1 MAANGLWA
9 RDNSR
14 DVRLDEWTSEEFE
27 KHVTPES
34 VVILP
39 VGSVEKHGRHLP
51 LGSDLIQPLHVLQ
64 AVSRKTGAILAPP
77 IPYGVIT
84 TTRHY
89 PGGIGVSFD
98 SLRSFTRD
106 VLRDLVRSGVHR
118 VLIVSGHA
126 AHDHMAALRAAAQ
139 EVVDEGVL
147 KATVLSDYEIIYA
160 QKDLP
165 PKEGHAGMIE
175 TSRLLVHRPEL
186 VKGRSPP
193 ATNRMPPYAVIRD
206 ARGYWEGVTGDSS
219 KATQDYGKALDRLV
233 TDELV
238 TLVEELR
245 GRA

>member
-1 MAANGLWA
+1 M
-9 RDNSR
+9 
-14 DVRLDEWTSEEFE
+14 RLDEWTSEDFRN
-27 KHVTPES
+27 HVKPDT

-39 VGSVEKHGRHLP
+39 VGSVEKHGSHLP
-51 LGSDLIQPLHVLQ
+51 LGSDLIQPLHVLEE
-64 AVSRKTGAILAPP
+64 VCEKTGAVLAPP

-89 PGGIGVSFD
+89 PGGIGVTFD
-98 SLRSFTRD
+98 SLRAFTRD
-106 VLRDLVRSGVHR
+106 VLHAFVENGVHR
-118 VLIVSGHA
+118 VMIVSGHA

-139 EVVDEGVL
+139 EVVDDGRL
-147 KATVLSDYEIIYA
+147 KATVLSDYDIIYA

-175 TSRLLVHRPEL
+175 TSRLLVHRPDL

-193 ATNRMPPYAVIRD
+193 GANRLPPYAVVHDPRP
-206 ARGYWEGVTGDSS
+206 YWDGATGDSS
-219 KATQDYGKALDRLV
+219 KATKEYGEALDRIV
-233 TDELV
+233 VAELV

>member
-1 MAANGLWA
+1 M
-9 RDNSR
+9 
-14 DVRLDEWTSEEFE
+14 RLDEWTSEEFA
-27 KHVTPES
+27 KRVASDP

-39 VGSVEKHGRHLP
+39 VGSVEKHGAHLP
-51 LGSDLIQPLHVLQ
+51 LGSDMIQPMHVL
-64 AVSRKTGAILAPP
+64 VEVCKRTGAVLAPS

-118 VLIVSGHA
+118 VMIVSGHA

-139 EVVDEGVL
+139 DVVDEGAL
-147 KATVLSDYEIIYA
+147 RATVLSDYDIIYA

-165 PKEGHAGMIE
+165 PREGHAGMIE

-193 ATNRMPPYAVIRD
+193 GANRLPPYAVVKD
-206 ARGYWEGVTGDSS
+206 ATPYWDGATGDSS
-219 KATQDYGKALDRLV
+219 KATKEYGETLDRLV
-233 TDELV
+233 VDEIVKLV
-238 TLVEELR
+238 QELK
-245 GRA
+245 GRT

>member
-1 MAANGLWA
+1 
-9 RDNSR
+9 
-14 DVRLDEWTSEEFE
+14 VRLDEWTSEEFA
-27 KHVTPES
+27 KRVKPDT

-51 LGSDLIQPLHVLQ
+51 LGSDMIQPLHVLEEVCQ
-64 AVSRKTGAILAPP
+64 KTGAVLAPS

-98 SLRSFTRD
+98 SLRAFTRD

-118 VLIVSGHA
+118 VMIVSGHA

-139 EVVDEGVL
+139 DVVDESTL
-147 KATVLSDYEIIYA
+147 HATVLSDYDIIYA

-175 TSRLLVHRPEL
+175 TSRLLVHRPDL
-186 VKGRSPP
+186 VTGRSP
-193 ATNRMPPYAVIRD
+193 AGANRLPPYAVVRD
-206 ARGYWEGVTGDSS
+206 AKPYWDGATGDSS
-219 KATQDYGKALDRLV
+219 KATKEYGEQLDRV
-233 TDELV
+233 VVDELV
-238 TLVEELR
+238 KLVEELR